1 MADNIHPSHSNSSY
15 REYKGS
21 VGKDPSK
28 QFDAGNTGGSS
39 ATHETKGGDAHL
51 SFIQKMFPN
60 ISEADAKKF
69 INNLFN
75 GINQEIKK
83 DQARSKERL
92 QRLRED
98 DEG

>member
-15 REYKGS
+15 REYKGT
-21 VGKDPSK
+21 VGKDHSG
-28 QFDAGNTGGSS
+28 QFNAGGTAGSG
-39 ATHETKGGDAHL
+39 ATHEATGGDAHS
-51 SFIQKMFPN
+51 SFIKKMFPN

-75 GINQEIKK
+75 GINQEIQK
-83 DQARSKERL
+83 DKQRSKERL
-92 QRLRED
+92 QRLKED

>member
-1 MADNIHPSHSNSSY
+1 MADNIHPSHNSSY
-15 REYKGS
+15 REYKGT

-28 QFDAGNTGGSS
+28 KFDAGDTGGSGAIHDS
-39 ATHETKGGDAHL
+39 KGGDSHS

-69 INNLFN
+69 INNLIN
-75 GINQEIKK
+75 SLNQEIQK
-83 DQARSKERL
+83 DKQRSKERL